1 MRRAVALIMALI
13 LPISLIVSI
22 VLSLLHH
29 PYASLALGI
38 TFATMLVF
46 PVFYLG
52 TVFPKHMADIYVRV
66 KEKLAE
72 WSKS

>member
-1 MRRAVALIMALI
+1 MALIMALVF
-13 LPISLIVSI
+13 PISLIASI

-38 TFATMLVF
+38 AFATMLVF

-52 TVFPKHMADIYVRV
+52 ATFPKHMADIYVRV
-66 KEKLAE
+66 KTKLIE
-72 WSKS
+72 WSK